1 MFEQKVIE
9 QNNLS
14 QPETEFATHYFNV
27 IFFWI
32 KQDI

>member
-9 QNNLS
+9 QNTS